1 LIFGGSQ
8 RDAPVRGGNLVSRS
22 GGAPVTSNVGP
33 TAAHKALMGG
43 RLEPDPENSD
53 GVRLTAYERRLW
65 VEVDR
70 ILYQNYLTP
79 RTVTDFWAGDRDAVV
94 ASLKQMKERVIRSIV
109 IVKYVELDD
118 VLNRTIFQHVFGKRT
133 SRRKSKRKT
142 TVQTMLDHLYP
153 QQKLDIV
160 RSFKEVPRSISSSIM
175 ALNTLRNSLA
185 HRFDLTS
192 VPKSKRLY
200 KGKCDVFTKNGLQKF
215 QSDMWEIDEFFQ
227 PEIMRVS
234 LDLVRLQRE
243 HNASVGPTNRSTGRS
258 PATRV
263 RAG

>member
-1 LIFGGSQ
+1 MEL
-8 RDAPVRGGNLVSRS
+8 
-22 GGAPVTSNVGP
+22 
-33 TAAHKALMGG
+33 
-43 RLEPDPENSD
+43 DPESS
-53 GVRLTAYERRLW
+53 GRIRLTAYERRLW

-94 ASLKQMKERVIRSIV
+94 AGLKQMKERVIRSIV
-109 IVKYVELDD
+109 VVQYVELDD

-133 SRRKSKRKT
+133 SRRKGKRRA
-142 TVQTMLDHLYP
+142 TVQAMLDHLYP

-185 HRFDLTS
+185 HRFDLAS

-200 KGKCDVFTKNGLQKF
+200 KGKYDVFTKKGLQKF
-215 QSDMWEIDEFFQ
+215 QDDMWEIDEFFQ
-227 PEIMRVS
+227 PEITRVS
-234 LDLVRLQRE
+234 LELVRLQRE
-243 HNASVGPTNRSTGRS
+243 HNAGVSPTNRSTRRK
-258 PATRV
+258 PAARV